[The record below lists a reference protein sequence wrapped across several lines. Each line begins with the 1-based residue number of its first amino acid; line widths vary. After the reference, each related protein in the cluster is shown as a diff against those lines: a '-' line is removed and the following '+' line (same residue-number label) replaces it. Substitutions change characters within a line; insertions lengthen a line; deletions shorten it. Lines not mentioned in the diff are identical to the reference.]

1 MSWLRYNGLRESCP
15 VCGNIHRKDCRKNL
29 QTGLVHC
36 RDELANPSDYVFRGL
51 DSIGFGMWAYN
62 HLFALLKVIQ
72 PKCATENK
80 SNCGYADALAYLHT
94 RPLPY

>member
-36 RDELANPSDYVFRGL
+36 RDERANPVDYVFRGL
-51 DSIGFGMWAYN
+51 DAIGFAMWAYKPDAEDWFDRKREEWRK
-62 HLFALLKVIQ
+62 HRQLERELFKRQL
-72 PKCATENK
+72 
-80 SNCGYADALAYLHT
+80 ALA
-94 RPLPY
+94 RA